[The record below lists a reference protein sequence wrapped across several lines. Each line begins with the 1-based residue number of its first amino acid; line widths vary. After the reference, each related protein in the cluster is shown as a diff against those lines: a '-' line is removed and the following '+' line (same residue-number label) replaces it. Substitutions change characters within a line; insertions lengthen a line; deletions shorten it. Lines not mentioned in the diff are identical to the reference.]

1 MFKELIKFM
10 KYDKL
15 IAEDD
20 PEPAQP
26 QQQQQMHQ
34 INNEVEVLSQY
45 DF

>member
-15 IAEDD
+15 IADDD

-26 QQQQQMHQ
+26 PQQQQQTPQ
-34 INNEVEVLSQY
+34 IINELEV
-45 DF
+45 